1 MKIHASS
8 PWWVAAGLYLVLCLG
23 GCGNAAQQK
32 AYEHAAQLEE
42 KYTTESAPAIIK
54 EYQQV
59 IALEPDSGWAKKAR
73 TRIEALEARVKAEEQ
88 HKNIFQEH
96 GVD

>member
-1 MKIHASS
+1 MKIRASS
-8 PWWVAAGLYLVLCLG
+8 PWWVVAGFALALGLG

-42 KYTTESAPAIIK
+42 KYTAESAPAIIR
-54 EYQQV
+54 EYQRV

-73 TRIEALEARVKAEEQ
+73 TRLEALEARVKAEEQ